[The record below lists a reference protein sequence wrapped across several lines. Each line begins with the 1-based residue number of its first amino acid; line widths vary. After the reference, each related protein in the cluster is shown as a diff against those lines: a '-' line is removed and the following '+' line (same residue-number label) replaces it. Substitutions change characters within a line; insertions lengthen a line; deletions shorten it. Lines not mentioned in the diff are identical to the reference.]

1 MSVEFPDA
9 ELLSFLK
16 TYRKLKVKLCVDCIT
31 RSKGLHILNPTF
43 LDRDLPRKIVT
54 NGLEVHFKYTGQ
66 PVTCY
71 RCGSTE
77 HIVHNCPQ
85 RLRPRNNPSPPV
97 AQAEKPAEVR
107 VDLPAE
113 KEPESNETADNTED
127 MESENPASYAAMA
140 SQSLFGDTQDPSHK
154 RPSSPQNSDIPAKKG
169 TSKPRSTPKPGL
181 KRFMG
186 ALRQSGPDRIK
197 VMKAMDSSMFY
208 KCQGLFLQNSHS
220 DMSAMDSRALHS
232 LHINT
237 KDEMEWAA
245 LAGKLKPD
253 AYADLFRIW
262 DCFSQ
267 EKPDLFR

>member
-1 MSVEFPDA
+1 MAFGFSGNKATFHNGTETSRAIIRYIRGDIAMRLTVDFSRLSLTTFFVSIFVSVEFPDA

-127 MESENPASYAAMA
+127 MESKNPASYAAMA
-140 SQSLFGDTQDPSHK
+140 SQSLFGDTQDPSH
-154 RPSSPQNSDIPAKKG
+154 
-169 TSKPRSTPKPGL
+169 
-181 KRFMG
+181 
-186 ALRQSGPDRIK
+186 
-197 VMKAMDSSMFY
+197 
-208 KCQGLFLQNSHS
+208 
-220 DMSAMDSRALHS
+220 
-232 LHINT
+232 
-237 KDEMEWAA
+237 
-245 LAGKLKPD
+245 
-253 AYADLFRIW
+253 
-262 DCFSQ
+262 
-267 EKPDLFR
+267 